1 MYIAID
7 TETGGLGD
15 EVSLL
20 TLYLGV
26 LDPWFNLVGEL
37 DLCVKPNDGLYH
49 IQPQSL
55 TISKIDLVAHDAV
68 AITYDQAATKIY
80 EFLNSMNPGGKMK
93 LIPIGHNVAF
103 DIRLICQKT
112 LSKKSWDK
120 FVGYRCLD
128 TGTISRFLMEAN
140 IMPLQNASLGD
151 LASYF
156 GVTFDA
162 HTAKGDA
169 LASMEVMKH
178 MIRLARKDD

>member
-26 LDPWFNLVGEL
+26 LDQHFKLIAEL

-49 IQPQSL
+49 IQPHAL
-55 TISKIDLVAHDAV
+55 TINNIDLVAHDKV

-80 EFLNSMNPGGKMK
+80 EFLNKVNNGGAIK

-103 DIRLICQKT
+103 DIRFLCQKT
-112 LSKKSWDK
+112 LSKKTWDK

-128 TGTISRFLMEAN
+128 TGTIGRFMMEAN
-140 IMPLQNASLGD
+140 LMPMQNASLGD
-151 LASYF
+151 IASYF
-156 GVTFDA
+156 GVTFQA

-169 LASMEVMKH
+169 LASMEVMKK
-178 MIRLARKDD
+178 MIDLARKD

>member
-1 MYIAID
+1 MYIALN

-26 LDPWFNLVGEL
+26 LDQHFNLMAEL

-49 IQPQSL
+49 IQPQAL
-55 TISKIDLVAHDAV
+55 TVNKIDLVAHEKV
-68 AITYDQAATKIY
+68 AITYDQAASKIY
-80 EFLNSMNPGGKMK
+80 EFLNSINPGGKLK

-103 DIRLICQKT
+103 DIRFLCEKT

-128 TGTISRFLMEAN
+128 SGTISRFLMEAN
-140 IMPLQNASLGD
+140 LLPYQNASLGD

-156 GVTFDA
+156 GITFDA

-169 LASMEVMKH
+169 LASMEVMKK
-178 MIRLARKDD
+178 MIDLAKKD

>member
-1 MYIAID
+1 MYIALD

-26 LDPWFNLVGEL
+26 FDENFNLMGEL

-49 IQPQSL
+49 IQAQAL
-55 TISKIDLVAHDAV
+55 AINNIDLVAHDKV
-68 AITYDQAATKIY
+68 AITYDKAATEIY
-80 EFLNSMNPGGKMK
+80 NFLQSVNPSGAIK

-103 DIRLICQKT
+103 DIRFLCQKT
-112 LSKKSWDK
+112 LTKKNWDK

-128 TGTISRFLMEAN
+128 TGTISMFMMKANLMP
-140 IMPLQNASLGD
+140 MQKASLGD
-151 LASYF
+151 IAAHF
-156 GVTFDA
+156 GVTFKA

-169 LASMEVMKH
+169 LASVEIMKK
-178 MIRLARKDD
+178 MILLAKKD